1 MTRSTTVGR
10 LAEPAGE
17 LSTVLADRLD
27 RLRKTNS
34 YRAFLASDN
43 RTDRPGYAD
52 CPDGTLQVWCSNDY
66 LELSQHPAVIQSVV
80 NELRRQGVG
89 SGGSRNISGTS
100 RVHGRL
106 EAELA
111 RWHGMER
118 ALLFGS
124 GYSANF
130 EFLSSLRKAVPGLVI
145 FSDSLNHRS
154 LIEGIKRHPGPTEV
168 FAHNSLADL
177 EGRLAG
183 YPYDAPKLI
192 VAESIYSM
200 DADLG
205 LLSQLCDLAERYG
218 AMTYIDETHAI
229 GVRGPTGA
237 GVLEE
242 LGERRATFVQG
253 VLGKALGTVG
263 GYVAGPDVTV
273 DFVRSTAPGFIF
285 TTALPPAV
293 VAGTLTALDLL
304 RGEYG
309 SRLRCAL
316 ADRVA
321 LLKSRLREES
331 LDFLD
336 YDSHFVPVFVR
347 GAGRVQAVAAAL
359 RAEHRIYVQP
369 INEPSVPA
377 GTERFRLAVG
387 PYRTDAEIENLVA
400 ALAEHTRRIS

>member
-1 MTRSTTVGR
+1 VTRSITVDR
-10 LAEPAGE
+10 LSEPAGE
-17 LSTVLADRLD
+17 LTNVLADRLD
-27 RLRKTNS
+27 RLRQTNS
-34 YRAFLASDN
+34 YRAFLAADN
-43 RTDRPGYAD
+43 RADRPGYAD
-52 CPDGTLQVWCSNDY
+52 SPDGTLQVWCSNDY

-80 NELRRQGVG
+80 DELRRQGVG

-130 EFLSSLRKAVPGLVI
+130 EFLSSLRKALPGLVV
-145 FSDSLNHRS
+145 FSDALNHRS
-154 LIEGIKRHPGPTEV
+154 LIEGIKRFAGPTEV
-168 FAHNSLADL
+168 FTHNSLPDL
-177 EGRLAG
+177 ERRLDR
-183 YPYDAPKLI
+183 YPHDTPKLI

-205 LLSQLCDLAERYG
+205 PVSELCDLAERYN

-237 GVLEE
+237 GLLEE
-242 LGERRATFVQG
+242 LGEHRATFVQG

-263 GYVAGPDVTV
+263 GYVAGPDVSV

-293 VAGTLTALDLL
+293 VAGTLTALELL
-304 RGEYG
+304 QGEYG
-309 SRLRCAL
+309 ARLRCAL

-321 LLKSRLREES
+321 VLKSRLRAES
-331 LDFLD
+331 LEFLD
-336 YDSHFVPVFVR
+336 HDSHFVPVFVR
-347 GAGRVQAVAAAL
+347 GASRVQAVAAVL
-359 RAEHRIYVQP
+359 RAQHRIYVQP

-387 PYRTDAEIENLVA
+387 PHRTDAEIENLVA
-400 ALAEHTRRIS
+400 ALAEHARPGN